1 MDKKEA
7 IAHLEE
13 LKNDF
18 NEYVSIETN
27 IKDVQALEVAL
38 EVLKKI
44 DNKVATQENSK
55 QITILIDGKEIAK
68 KMPVQEQLIDI
79 RQRVQSIQWCLTI
92 HSVTIAII
100 MLLNMLFG

>member
-27 IKDVQALEVAL
+27 IKDVQALEMALAALKEADKEVA
-38 EVLKKI
+38 VQKK
-44 DNKVATQENSK
+44 SK
-55 QITILIDGKEIAK
+55 QITVLIDGKEIAK
-68 KMPVQEQLIDI
+68 KMPVEEQLIGI
-79 RQRVQSIQWCLTI
+79 RQKVQSIQWCLTI
-92 HSVTIAII
+92 HSAIIVII
-100 MLLNMLFG
+100 MLLDFK